1 MMETSKRLNF
11 IKITEKLVTPKKIA
25 TVFQGAE
32 MLRKLPRSLQKMIM
46 EKGAKT
52 DPYIS
57 FIVEPYSFFLAY
69 EVLDE
74 EKLAGMLPANYEL
87 VNTSMFQGAKERKC
101 VIIGAFN
108 VHTSVFWG
116 NRVEIY
122 IIARNKK
129 TGMVS
134 WIIQEYETNTI
145 SYDPG
150 RGFIEP
156 GTKHSVLT
164 TSFLGEIILDVESK
178 DSKKKIQVNANIKR
192 ANSQKLNRELWIEG
206 NLSVDY
212 GGGLSEVQTKPF
224 GLIFDPAEM
233 NEALAVNIDQV
244 DIIENTFLP
253 GLIKETP
260 FEVCCFPFAQ
270 HFYTTSI
277 PMEHTIE
284 NEKDLENEIAKINS
298 RNGLGESADNGSKQ
312 LTTCPGYCYSY
323 ACINTCQL
331 RNKNEKILMEIEK

>member
-1 MMETSKRLNF
+1 MEKNKRLKF
-11 IKITEKLVTPKKIA
+11 IKITEKLITPKKIA
-25 TVFQGAE
+25 SIFQGAE
-32 MLRKLPRSLQKMIM
+32 MLRKLPRFLQKKIM
-46 EKGAKT
+46 ENGAKT

-74 EKLAGMLPANYEL
+74 EKLANMLPPNYEL
-87 VNTSMFQGAKERKC
+87 VNCSMFQDAKGRKC

-116 NRVEIY
+116 NRVELY
-122 IIARNKK
+122 IIAKNKN

-134 WIIQEYETNTI
+134 WIIHEYETNTI

-156 GTKHSVLT
+156 STKHSVLT

-178 DSKKKIQVNANIKR
+178 DSKTKIQVNANIKR
-192 ANSQKLNRELWIEG
+192 ANYQKLNRDLWIEG

-212 GGGLSEVQTKPF
+212 GGGLNEVQTKPF

-233 NEALAVNIDQV
+233 TEALSINMGDV
-244 DIIENTFLP
+244 DILENTFLS
-253 GLIKETP
+253 GIIAKTP

-277 PMEHTIE
+277 PIEHTIE
-284 NEKDLENEIAKINS
+284 NENDLENEIAFINS
-298 RNGLGESADNGSKQ
+298 RDGLGGTSDKRSKQ
-312 LTTCPGYCYSY
+312 ITPCPGYCYNY
-323 ACINTCQL
+323 ACRNTCQL
-331 RNKNEKILMEIEK
+331 RNKEKVS